1 MTKRALM
8 SIRRI
13 CEMRSSLLRQSPSE
27 ATVRME
33 VPGILASLAKLNTSG
48 SETQVLQL
56 DEILVPKEIYTGKWK
71 SALPGGSLQ
80 VSYSGGS
87 HSF

>member
-1 MTKRALM
+1 MTKRALIA
-8 SIRRI
+8 IRRI

-33 VPGILASLAKLNTSG
+33 VPGILVSLAKLNTSG

>member
-1 MTKRALM
+1 M

-13 CEMRSSLLRQSPSE
+13 CEMTSSLLRKSPSE
-27 ATVRME
+27 ATIRME
-33 VPGILASLAKLNTSG
+33 VPGVSVSLAKINTSG

-71 SALPGGSLQ
+71 SALHGGSLQ
-80 VSYSGGS
+80 VSYSGES

>member
-33 VPGILASLAKLNTSG
+33 VPGILVSLAKLNTSG

-71 SALPGGSLQ
+71 SAVHGGSLQ
-80 VSYSGGS
+80 VGYSGGS

>member
-1 MTKRALM
+1 MTKRALIA
-8 SIRRI
+8 IRRI
-13 CEMRSSLLRQSPSE
+13 CEMRSSLLRQSPFE

-33 VPGILASLAKLNTSG
+33 VPGILVSLAKLNTSG

-71 SALPGGSLQ
+71 SALHGGSLQ